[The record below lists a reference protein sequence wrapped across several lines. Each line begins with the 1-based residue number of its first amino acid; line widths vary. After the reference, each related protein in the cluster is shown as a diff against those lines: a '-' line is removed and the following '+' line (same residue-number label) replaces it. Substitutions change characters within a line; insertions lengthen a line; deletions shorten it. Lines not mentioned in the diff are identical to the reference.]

1 MKHTEGL
8 MRQSSVPENGY
19 ELYFDERDGMVRI
32 RFFDI
37 LGPAEPKEG
46 EELTD
51 SVRYRIYD
59 IWEYDIKGIEDY
71 VKENTAWL
79 LERAKEEE
87 KQALALEIKDVR
99 NDLLVTADHKVN
111 TAMDAGDPIAIG
123 KARLYRQALRD
134 VPEQEGFPYDV
145 AWPFIT

>member
-59 IWEYDIKGIEDY
+59 IWEYDIEGIEMY
-71 VKENTAWL
+71 VSDNAPWL
-79 LERAKEEE
+79 VGKSERRRETGACP
-87 KQALALEIKDVR
+87 
-99 NDLLVTADHKVN
+99 
-111 TAMDAGDPIAIG
+111 GDQG
-123 KARLYRQALRD
+123 CS
-134 VPEQEGFPYDV
+134 E
-145 AWPFIT
+145 